1 MIIMDRRRVVIT
13 GIGVLSP
20 VGNGVDSFW
29 SGLLSGKSGV
39 APITRFDASLF
50 DTKFAAELKGYNP
63 ESYFNPKDARKISP
77 FVQYGMVAARE
88 AMANANFKMGEVNPE
103 RVGVVVGSGIG
114 AIGAA
119 EEEYQRFLDKGPGRI
134 SPFFITKMIINE
146 VAGHISIDVGAKG
159 PVTCSVTACATGT
172 TCIGD
177 AFKMI
182 QYGEIDAAFAGGSE
196 AAISVLGIGGFCAL
210 KALSTRNDAPEKASR
225 PFDKDRD
232 GFVMGEGAAVLL
244 LEELEH
250 AKRRGAN
257 ILAEVVGYGQTGD
270 AFHSTAPDDS
280 GDGAARSMV
289 EAVSWSGLKMN
300 DVDYINAH
308 GTSTYLNDKIE
319 SLAIHKA
326 FGDHA
331 RKLAVSSTKSMT
343 GHLLGAA
350 GAVECAACVLAIRD
364 QIIPPTTNYTTPD
377 PDCDLDYVPNEA
389 RKAKVDLA
397 ISNSLGFGGHNATI
411 AVRKFR
417 E

>member
-1 MIIMDRRRVVIT
+1 MNKKRVVIT

-20 VGNGVDSFW
+20 VGNGMEAFW

-39 APITRFDASLF
+39 GPITKFDASLF
-50 DTKFAAELKGYNP
+50 DTKFAAELKGYAP
-63 ESYFNPKDARKISP
+63 EAHFNPKDVRKISP
-77 FVQYGMVAARE
+77 FVQYGIVAARE
-88 AMANANFKMGEVNPE
+88 AMINANFKMNEVDPH

-119 EEEYQRFLDKGPGRI
+119 EEEYQKFLDKGPSRI

-146 VAGHISIDVGAKG
+146 VAGHISIDLGAKG
-159 PVTCSVTACATGT
+159 PITCSVTACATGT

-210 KALSTRNDAPEKASR
+210 KALSTRNDAPEQASR

-232 GFVMGEGAAVLL
+232 GFVMGEGAAVVL
-244 LEELEH
+244 LEELEY
-250 AKRRGAN
+250 AKKRGAN
-257 ILAEVVGYGQTGD
+257 ILAEIVGYGQTGD

-289 EAVSWSGLKMN
+289 EAVSWAGLKLT

-308 GTSTYLNDKIE
+308 GTSTSLNDKIE
-319 SLAIHKA
+319 TLAIHKA

-331 RKLAVSSTKSMT
+331 KKLAVSSTKSMT

-364 QIIPPTTNYTTPD
+364 QILPPTINYTTPD
-377 PDCDLDYVPNEA
+377 PVCDLDYVPNQA
-389 RKAKVDLA
+389 RKAKVDLT

-411 AVRKFR
+411 AVKKFNG
-417 E
+417 